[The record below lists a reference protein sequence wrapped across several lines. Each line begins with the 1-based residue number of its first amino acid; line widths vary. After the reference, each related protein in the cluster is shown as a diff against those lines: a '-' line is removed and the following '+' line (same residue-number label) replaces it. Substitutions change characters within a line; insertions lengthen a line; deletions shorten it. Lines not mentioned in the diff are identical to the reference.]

1 MDNYQIIYP
10 LVGAGGAMMAAATD
24 YVISRPSLVIN
35 PSYKPMHLH
44 GSEYWT
50 YFLPQRVG
58 HSTAQKWT
66 NNAQAVGALEAL
78 EKGEKKI
85 MQVSNEI

>member
-1 MDNYQIIYP
+1 
-10 LVGAGGAMMAAATD
+10 MAATTD

-50 YFLPQRVG
+50 YFLPERVG

-66 NNAQAVGALEAL
+66 NTAQAVGAFDAL
-78 EKGEKKI
+78 EKGKKTVF
-85 MQVSNEI
+85 QVFHEI